1 MERKPLQQVSLL
13 GATNLPQKVQAL
25 VHNSLDSTSL
35 AKTDAISNT
44 PSPPMTDSIAI
55 NISLSP
61 PSPPISGGIFPPLSL
76 IRTVGPVSLC
86 CALFV
91 FYDLLA
97 LRTNCCLTDT
107 CVQMLVPAYAI
118 KSMYPGCYAKIPVD
132 GTLST
137 TYYRIFPFPIA
148 PHC

>member
-1 MERKPLQQVSLL
+1 MERKPLQQVSLF

-35 AKTDAISNT
+35 AKTDATSNT
-44 PSPPMTDSIAI
+44 PSHPMTDSIAI
-55 NISLSP
+55 NTLP

-76 IRTVGPVSLC
+76 IRTVGPVSLS

-97 LRTNCCLTDT
+97 PRTNCYLTDT
-107 CVQMLVPAYAI
+107 CVQELVPVYAI
-118 KSMYPGCYAKIPVD
+118 KSMYPGCYAKIPVN

-137 TYYRIFPFPIA
+137 TDTYFHSP
-148 PHC
+148 